1 MRAYMVDY
9 FVERYPDLAKEKL
22 GTDTLDTQLQYSIR
36 FLLLRRGRHDP
47 GIADEG
53 QHHSGADGGTDDV
66 QFHAGITA

>member
-36 FLLLRRGRHDP
+36 FYCC
-47 GIADEG
+47 
-53 QHHSGADGGTDDV
+53 GAVGMTRE
-66 QFHAGITA
+66 